1 MLEITPEMEQKAE
14 EAIRLMIEKGI
25 ELGGTVSGEHGIGL
39 HKSQYLEKEL
49 GKIQIELMKRIKYAF
64 DPKGIMNPGKIW
76 TEVQA

>member
-1 MLEITPEMEQKAE
+1 MEVKAE

-49 GKIQIELMKRIKYAF
+49 GKVQIELMKRIKYAF

-76 TEVQA
+76 TESQA